1 MDKFNPVLMLSICK
15 MSGHCTSNV
24 LSVSAV
30 CALEYIMGVKHSE
43 VLIRRRLECN
53 SEDDDVSSTAN
64 PANQPHGDHCHWQ
77 WEEFEMRFSLIA
89 NGINLTRFDIIMIYQ
104 Y

>member
-24 LSVSAV
+24 ISVSAV

-53 SEDDDVSSTAN
+53 SEDDNVTAN

-77 WEEFEMRFSLIA
+77 WEA
-89 NGINLTRFDIIMIYQ
+89 
-104 Y
+104 